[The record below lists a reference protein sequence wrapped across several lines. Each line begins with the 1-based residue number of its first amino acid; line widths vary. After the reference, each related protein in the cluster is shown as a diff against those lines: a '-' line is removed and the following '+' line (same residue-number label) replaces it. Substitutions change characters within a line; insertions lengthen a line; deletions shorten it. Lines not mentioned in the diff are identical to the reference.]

1 MNMAAITPQPH
12 PESLQA
18 SQVPH
23 LPAQGLPRRVVVGI
37 TGASGAVLGVQ
48 VLRLLRELPG
58 VESHLV
64 VSDAGWLTL
73 RHETHLSR
81 QEVVAL
87 AHHHYGC
94 AEIGAAIASG
104 SFATCGMV
112 IAPCSMR
119 SLAAVAHGL
128 ADNLLTRAADVTLK
142 ERRPLVLLAREAPL
156 NLAHLRNMLAVT
168 EMGGII
174 FPPVPAYYRQPQTLE
189 EATLHTAQRVLHL
202 LGLGALGTADAN
214 YASDA
219 AAWQWQGLAAQSVP
233 ASPAAS
239 AAASKP

>member
-1 MNMAAITPQPH
+1 MNMAALSPH
-12 PESLQA
+12 PHPGSLQTPCG
-18 SQVPH
+18 Q
-23 LPAQGLPRRVVVGI
+23 PRRVVVGI
-37 TGASGAVLGVQ
+37 TGASGAQLGVQ
-48 VLRLLRELPG
+48 LLQLLRGLPD
-58 VESHLV
+58 VQSHLV

-73 RHETHLSR
+73 RHETGLSR

-87 AHHHYGC
+87 ADQHHGC
-94 AEIGAAIASG
+94 AEVGAAIASG

-119 SLAAVAHGL
+119 TLGAVAHGL

-174 FPPVPAYYRQPQTLE
+174 FPPVPAYYRQPQTLQ
-189 EATLHTAQRVLHL
+189 EATLHTAQRVLQL
-202 LGLGALGTADAN
+202 LGLLPVPEEDSALESTLKSTLN
-214 YASDA
+214 
-219 AAWQWQGLAAQSVP
+219 WQWQGLGGAR
-233 ASPAAS
+233 ASS
-239 AAASKP
+239 AKG